1 MSPRPM
7 APSGPPPAA
16 SASPPTTT
24 PHATPTTTP
33 HATAGASLPLPL
45 AGEGRGEGRR
55 TAPPLTLGRDR
66 GNRTLRYLALAAV
79 AIVMLYPLLWLVGAS
94 FKSNAEIFSS
104 AGFWPDRLDFG
115 AYAKGWKTST
125 EYTFATYFL
134 NSFLITLPRIVVTV
148 ISCVLVAYAFARF
161 EFWGRKLLFSIMI
174 ATMMLPLIVLRLP
187 QYLVFREIGWL
198 DSYLPLIVPSAFA
211 TDTFFVFMLVQF
223 LRGIPRDMEEAAQ
236 IDGCNA
242 LQLLWHIIVPL
253 LKPAIISVIVFQ
265 FIWTM
270 NDFMGPLIYLASVEK
285 YPVSLAL
292 KMSIGATE
300 EVEWANVI
308 AISVV
313 ALIPSVA
320 VFFAAQKHFIEG
332 ATSSGVKG

>member
-1 MSPRPM
+1 MSGRLD
-7 APSGPPPAA
+7 ALDTAA
-16 SASPPTTT
+16 LQLGHREAARTRRRQ
-24 PHATPTTTP
+24 H
-33 HATAGASLPLPL
+33 LQL
-45 AGEGRGEGRR
+45 A
-55 TAPPLTLGRDR
+55 
-66 GNRTLRYLALAAV
+66 LRYTVLGAMSVL
-79 AIVMLYPLLWLVGAS
+79 MLYPIVWLVGAS
-94 FKSNAEIFSS
+94 FKSNAEIFGS
-104 AGFWPDRLDFG
+104 AGFWPSTWNFES
-115 AYAKGWKTST
+115 YVKGWKTST
-125 EYTFATYFL
+125 EFTFATYFL
-134 NSFLITLPRIVVTV
+134 NSFLIAVPRIVVTV
-148 ISCVLVAYAFARF
+148 VSCVLVAYAFARF
-161 EFWGRKLLFSIMI
+161 EFWGKKILFSIMVG
-174 ATMMLPLIVLRLP
+174 TMMLPLIVLRLP
-187 QYLVFREIGWL
+187 QYLVFRELGWL

-223 LRGIPRDMEEAAQ
+223 LRGIPRDMEEAAL

>member
-1 MSPRPM
+1 MSTPAPASNLMDARQRAWPRYV
-7 APSGPPPAA
+7 A
-16 SASPPTTT
+16 
-24 PHATPTTTP
+24 
-33 HATAGASLPLPL
+33 
-45 AGEGRGEGRR
+45 
-55 TAPPLTLGRDR
+55 LG
-66 GNRTLRYLALAAV
+66 AV
-79 AIVMLYPLLWLVGAS
+79 ALVMLYPLLWLVGAT
-94 FKSNAEIFSS
+94 FKSNAEIFTEV
-104 AGFWPDRLDFG
+104 GFWPGRLDFS
-115 AYAKGWKTST
+115 AYARGWKTST

-134 NSFLITLPRIVVTV
+134 NSFAICVPRIIVTV

-161 EFWGRKLLFSIMI
+161 EFWGKRFLFAVMV

-187 QYLVFREIGWL
+187 QYLMFRQFDML
-198 DSYLPLIVPSAFA
+198 DSWLPLIVPSAFA

-223 LRGIPRDMEEAAQ
+223 LRGIPRDMEEAAM

-242 LQLLWHIIVPL
+242 LQLLLRIIVPL
-253 LKPAIISVIVFQ
+253 LKPAIISVVVFQ

-285 YPVSLAL
+285 YPVALAL

-313 ALIPSVA
+313 ALLPSVA
-320 VFFAAQKHFIEG
+320 VFFMAQRHFIEG
-332 ATSSGVKG
+332 AASSGIKG

>member
-1 MSPRPM
+1 MS
-7 APSGPPPAA
+7 AHAKQ
-16 SASPPTTT
+16 SP
-24 PHATPTTTP
+24 
-33 HATAGASLPLPL
+33 G
-45 AGEGRGEGRR
+45 GEGGH
-55 TAPPLTLGRDR
+55 PWM
-66 GNRTLRYLALAAV
+66 RYMALVLV
-79 AIVMLYPLLWLVGAS
+79 ALVMLYPLIWLIGAS
-94 FKSNAEIFSS
+94 FKSNGEIFTEV
-104 AGFWPDRLDFG
+104 GFWPQRFDFS

-134 NSFLITLPRIVVTV
+134 NSFLITIPRIIVTV

-161 EFWGRKLLFSIMI
+161 EFWGKKILFSIMVG
-174 ATMMLPLIVLRLP
+174 TMMLPLIVLRLP
-187 QYLVFREIGWL
+187 QYLVFRELGWL
-198 DSYLPLIVPSAFA
+198 DSYLPLVVPSAFA
-211 TDTFFVFMLVQF
+211 TDTFFIFMLVQF
-223 LRGIPRDMEEAAQ
+223 LKGIPRDMEEAAQ

-253 LKPAIISVIVFQ
+253 LKPAIVSVIVFQ

>member
-1 MSPRPM
+1 VSR
-7 APSGPPPAA
+7 A
-16 SASPPTTT
+16 SDSSSLSDHASRTQTLVRTTLLL
-24 PHATPTTTP
+24 
-33 HATAGASLPLPL
+33 SV
-45 AGEGRGEGRR
+45 
-55 TAPPLTLGRDR
+55 
-66 GNRTLRYLALAAV
+66 AV
-79 AIVMLYPLLWLVGAS
+79 VMLYPLLWLIGAS
-94 FKSNAEIFSS
+94 FKSNAEIFSEV
-104 AGFWPDRLDFG
+104 GFWPQSFDFS

-125 EYTFATYFL
+125 EYTFATYFA
-134 NSFLITLPRIVVTV
+134 NSFLITVPRIAVTV
-148 ISCVLVAYAFARF
+148 VSCVLVAYGFARF
-161 EFWGRKLLFSIMI
+161 EFAGKKLLFGIMI
-174 ATMMLPLIVLRLP
+174 GTMMLPLIVLRLP
-187 QYLVFREIGWL
+187 QYLMFKEMGWL
-198 DSYLPLIVPSAFA
+198 DTYLPLIVPSAFA

-223 LRGIPRDMEEAAQ
+223 LRGIPRDMEEAAV
-236 IDGCNA
+236 IDGCNS
-242 LQLLWHIIVPL
+242 LQLLWYIIVPL

-320 VFFAAQKHFIEG
+320 VFFMAQRHFIEG
-332 ATSSGVKG
+332 ASSSGIKG

>member
-1 MSPRPM
+1 VSTAVAIQEQAIGSDGR
-7 APSGPPPAA
+7 
-16 SASPPTTT
+16 T
-24 PHATPTTTP
+24 PW
-33 HATAGASLPLPL
+33 
-45 AGEGRGEGRR
+45 
-55 TAPPLTLGRDR
+55 
-66 GNRTLRYLALAAV
+66 LRYLLLAAT
-79 AIVMLYPLLWLVGAS
+79 AILMLYPLLWLVGAS
-94 FKSNAEIFSS
+94 FKSNSEIFTS
-104 AGFWPDRLDFG
+104 AGFWPSRFSFD

-134 NSFLITLPRIVVTV
+134 NSFLITIPRIVVTV

-161 EFWGRKLLFSIMI
+161 EFWGKKLLFSIMI
-174 ATMMLPLIVLRLP
+174 GTMMLPLIVLRLP
-187 QYLVFREIGWL
+187 QYLMFREVGWL
-198 DSYLPLIVPSAFA
+198 DSYLPLIIPSAFA
-211 TDTFFVFMLVQF
+211 TDTFFVFLLVQF

-242 LQLLWHIIVPL
+242 WQLLWHIIVPM

-320 VFFAAQKHFIEG
+320 VFFMAQKHFIEG
-332 ATSSGVKG
+332 APSSGVKG

>member
-1 MSPRPM
+1 MCIRD
-7 APSGPPPAA
+7 
-16 SASPPTTT
+16 
-24 PHATPTTTP
+24 
-33 HATAGASLPLPL
+33 
-45 AGEGRGEGRR
+45 RR
-55 TAPPLTLGRDR
+55 TTVLL
-66 GNRTLRYLALAAV
+66 AV
-79 AIVMLYPLLWLVGAS
+79 AVVMLYPLLWLVGAS
-94 FKSNAEIFSS
+94 FKTNTEIFTEV
-104 AGFWPDRLDFG
+104 GFWPSRFDFG
-115 AYAKGWKTST
+115 SYAKGWKTST

-134 NSFLITLPRIVVTV
+134 NSFLITVPRIVVTV

-161 EFWGRKLLFSIMI
+161 EFWGKKLLFSIMVG
-174 ATMMLPLIVLRLP
+174 TMMLPLIVLRLP
-187 QYLVFREIGWL
+187 QYLMFKELGWL

-223 LRGIPRDMEEAAQ
+223 LRGIPRDMEEAAL

-242 LQLLWHIIVPL
+242 VQMLWHIIVPL

-270 NDFMGPLIYLASVEK
+270 NDFMGPLIYLSSVEK

-313 ALIPSVA
+313 ALIPSVL
-320 VFFAAQKHFIEG
+320 VFFMAQKHFIEG
-332 ATSSGVKG
+332 ASSSGIKG

>member
-1 MSPRPM
+1 MS
-7 APSGPPPAA
+7 AHTVQ
-16 SASPPTTT
+16 SP
-24 PHATPTTTP
+24 
-33 HATAGASLPLPL
+33 
-45 AGEGRGEGRR
+45 
-55 TAPPLTLGRDR
+55 
-66 GNRTLRYLALAAV
+66 GNKGGHPWLRYVALSLV
-79 AIVMLYPLLWLVGAS
+79 AIVMLYPLIWLIGAS
-94 FKSNAEIFSS
+94 FKSNSEIFTEV
-104 AGFWPDRLDFG
+104 GFWPQRFDFG
-115 AYAKGWKTST
+115 AYSKGWKTST

-134 NSFLITLPRIVVTV
+134 NSFLITIPRIIVTV
-148 ISCVLVAYAFARF
+148 VSCVLVAYAFARF
-161 EFWGRKLLFSIMI
+161 EFLGKKLLFSIMVG
-174 ATMMLPLIVLRLP
+174 TMMLPLIVLRLP
-187 QYLVFREIGWL
+187 QYLVFRELGWL
-198 DSYLPLIVPSAFA
+198 DSYLPMVVPSAFA

-223 LRGIPRDMEEAAQ
+223 LKGIPRDMEEAAQ

-253 LKPAIISVIVFQ
+253 LKPAIVSVVVFQ

-320 VFFAAQKHFIEG
+320 VFFAAQRHFIEG

>member
-1 MSPRPM
+1 MNARSF
-7 APSGPPPAA
+7 
-16 SASPPTTT
+16 
-24 PHATPTTTP
+24 
-33 HATAGASLPLPL
+33 PLP
-45 AGEGRGEGRR
+45 
-55 TAPPLTLGRDR
+55 
-66 GNRTLRYLALAAV
+66 RYLALFTVAV
-79 AIVMLYPLLWLVGAS
+79 LMLYPLLWLVGAS
-94 FKSNAEIFSS
+94 FKGNAEIFSEV
-104 AGFWPDRLDFG
+104 GFWPSRFDFG
-115 AYAKGWKTST
+115 AYAKGWKTSS

-134 NSFLITLPRIVVTV
+134 NSFAIVVPRIVVTV

-161 EFWGRKLLFSIMI
+161 EFFGKKLLFGVMV

-187 QYLVFREIGWL
+187 QYLMFKQLGWL
-198 DSYLPLIVPSAFA
+198 DTYLPIILPSAFA

-223 LRGIPRDMEEAAQ
+223 LRGIPRDMEEAAM

-253 LKPAIISVIVFQ
+253 LKPAIISVVVFQ

-313 ALIPSVA
+313 ALVPSVL
-320 VFFAAQKHFIEG
+320 VFFAAQRHFIEG
-332 ATSSGVKG
+332 AASSGIKG

>member
-1 MSPRPM
+1 MTTFDRVASDEQAHRTERKERI
-7 APSGPPPAA
+7 SAA
-16 SASPPTTT
+16 
-24 PHATPTTTP
+24 
-33 HATAGASLPLPL
+33 
-45 AGEGRGEGRR
+45 
-55 TAPPLTLGRDR
+55 
-66 GNRTLRYLALAAV
+66 LRYMALG
-79 AIVMLYPLLWLVGAS
+79 IIGLIMLYPMIWLVGAS
-94 FKSNAEIFSS
+94 FKSNAEVFTEI
-104 AGFWPDRLDFG
+104 GFWPSKFDFG

-134 NSFLITLPRIVVTV
+134 NSFLIIVPKVIVTV

-161 EFWGRKLLFSIMI
+161 DFWGKKFLFSVMVG
-174 ATMMLPLIVLRLP
+174 TMMLPLIILRLP
-187 QYLVFREIGWL
+187 QYLMFKQFDWI
-198 DSYLPLIVPSAFA
+198 DTYLPLIVPSAFA

-236 IDGCNA
+236 IDGCNP
-242 LQLLWHIIVPL
+242 LQLLWHILVPI

-270 NDFMGPLIYLASVEK
+270 NDFMGPLIYLSSVEK

-300 EVEWANVI
+300 EVEWASVI

-313 ALIPSVA
+313 ALIPSVL
-320 VFFAAQKHFIEG
+320 VFFMAQRHFIEG
-332 ATSSGVKG
+332 AASSGIKG

>member
-1 MSPRPM
+1 MSLV
-7 APSGPPPAA
+7 
-16 SASPPTTT
+16 
-24 PHATPTTTP
+24 
-33 HATAGASLPLPL
+33 LP
-45 AGEGRGEGRR
+45 
-55 TAPPLTLGRDR
+55 RDR
-66 GNRTLRYLALAAV
+66 GNPLLRHVALGVVAV
-79 AIVMLYPLLWLVGAS
+79 VMLYPLLWLIGAS
-94 FKSNAEIFSS
+94 FKSNSEIFTEI
-104 AGFWPDRLDFG
+104 GFWPSRFDFT

-134 NSFLITLPRIVVTV
+134 NSFLITVPRIIVTV

-161 EFWGRKLLFSIMI
+161 EFWGKKFLFSIMVG
-174 ATMMLPLIVLRLP
+174 TMMLPLIILRLP
-187 QYLVFREIGWL
+187 QYLMFKELGWL
-198 DSYLPLIVPSAFA
+198 DTYVPLILPSAFA

-270 NDFMGPLIYLASVEK
+270 NDFMGPLIYLSTVEK

-300 EVEWANVI
+300 EVEWASVI

-313 ALIPSVA
+313 ALIPSVG
-320 VFFAAQKHFIEG
+320 VFFLAQRHFIEG

>member
-1 MSPRPM
+1 MSAM
-7 APSGPPPAA
+7 DKPATN
-16 SASPPTTT
+16 PW
-24 PHATPTTTP
+24 
-33 HATAGASLPLPL
+33 G
-45 AGEGRGEGRR
+45 
-55 TAPPLTLGRDR
+55 
-66 GNRTLRYLALAAV
+66 RYLVLGTVAL
-79 AIVMLYPLLWLVGAS
+79 VMLYPLLWLVGAS
-94 FKSNAEIFSS
+94 FKSNSEIFASP
-104 AGFWPDRLDFG
+104 GFMPSGIDFKS
-115 AYAKGWKTST
+115 YAAGWKTST

-134 NSFLITLPRIVVTV
+134 NSFLITIPKIIVTLV
-148 ISCVLVAYAFARF
+148 SCVFVAYAFARF
-161 EFWGRKLLFSIMI
+161 EFWGKKTMFAVMVS
-174 ATMMLPLIVLRLP
+174 TMMLPLIILRMP
-187 QYLVFREIGWL
+187 QYLMFREVGWL
-198 DSYLPLIVPSAFA
+198 DSYLPLVVPSAFA

-223 LRGIPRDMEEAAQ
+223 LRGIPRDMEEAAL

-242 LQLLWHIIVPL
+242 VQMLWHIVVPL

-320 VFFAAQKHFIEG
+320 VFFAAQRHFIEG
-332 ATSSGVKG
+332 AATSGVKG

>member
-1 MSPRPM
+1 MSAKPLETPRQM
-7 APSGPPPAA
+7 LGDT
-16 SASPPTTT
+16 PPT
-24 PHATPTTTP
+24 PW
-33 HATAGASLPLPL
+33 
-45 AGEGRGEGRR
+45 
-55 TAPPLTLGRDR
+55 
-66 GNRTLRYLALAAV
+66 LRYLLLGATALL
-79 AIVMLYPLLWLVGAS
+79 MLYPLIWLIGAS

-104 AGFWPDRLDFG
+104 AGFWPSRFDFT

-134 NSFLITLPRIVVTV
+134 NSFLIAIPRIVVTV

-161 EFWGRKLLFSIMI
+161 EFWGKKTLFGIMI

-198 DSYLPLIVPSAFA
+198 DGYLPLIVPSAFA

-242 LQLLWHIIVPL
+242 LQLLWFVVVPL

>member
-1 MSPRPM
+1 MSST
-7 APSGPPPAA
+7 AHAENSGRALMRY
-16 SASPPTTT
+16 
-24 PHATPTTTP
+24 
-33 HATAGASLPLPL
+33 TALL
-45 AGEGRGEGRR
+45 
-55 TAPPLTLGRDR
+55 
-66 GNRTLRYLALAAV
+66 AV
-79 AIVMLYPLLWLVGAS
+79 AVLMLYPLLWLIGAS
-94 FKSNAEIFSS
+94 FKTNAEIFTEV
-104 AGFWPDRLDFG
+104 GFWPSSFDFG
-115 AYAKGWKTST
+115 SYAKGWKTST

-134 NSFLITLPRIVVTV
+134 NSFLITIPRIVVTV

-161 EFWGRKLLFSIMI
+161 EFWGKKFLFSVMVG
-174 ATMMLPLIVLRLP
+174 TMMLPLIVLRLP
-187 QYLVFREIGWL
+187 QYLMFKELGWL
-198 DSYLPLIVPSAFA
+198 DTYLPLIVPSAFA
-211 TDTFFVFMLVQF
+211 TDTFFVFLLVQF
-223 LRGIPRDMEEAAQ
+223 LRGIPRDMEEAAL

-242 LQLLWHIIVPL
+242 VQLLWHIIVPL

-313 ALIPSVA
+313 ALIPSVV
-320 VFFAAQKHFIEG
+320 VFFMAQKHFIEG
-332 ATSSGVKG
+332 AASTGIKG

>member
-1 MSPRPM
+1 MS
-7 APSGPPPAA
+7 AA
-16 SASPPTTT
+16 ENTLSD
-24 PHATPTTTP
+24 HAGRTQTLVR
-33 HATAGASLPLPL
+33 SLLL
-45 AGEGRGEGRR
+45 
-55 TAPPLTLGRDR
+55 L
-66 GNRTLRYLALAAV
+66 AV
-79 AIVMLYPLLWLVGAS
+79 AGVMLYPLLWLVGAS
-94 FKSNAEIFSS
+94 FKSNAQIFSEV
-104 AGFWPDRLDFG
+104 GFWPDNFDFK
-115 AYAKGWKTST
+115 AFAKGWKTST

-134 NSFLITLPRIVVTV
+134 NSFLITIPRIAVTV
-148 ISCVLVAYAFARF
+148 VSCVLVAYAFARF
-161 EFWGRKLLFSIMI
+161 EFWGKKFLFGVMVG
-174 ATMMLPLIVLRLP
+174 TMMLPLIVLRLP
-187 QYLVFREIGWL
+187 QYLMFKEVGWL
-198 DSYLPLIVPSAFA
+198 DSYLPLIIPSAFA

-223 LRGIPRDMEEAAQ
+223 LRGIPRDMEEAAV

-313 ALIPSVA
+313 ALIPSVV
-320 VFFAAQKHFIEG
+320 VFFLAQRHFIEG
-332 ATSSGVKG
+332 ASSSGIKG

>member
-1 MSPRPM
+1 MS
-7 APSGPPPAA
+7 AA
-16 SASPPTTT
+16 SSDAMEQS
-24 PHATPTTTP
+24 
-33 HATAGASLPLPL
+33 
-45 AGEGRGEGRR
+45 GRTRW
-55 TAPPLTLGRDR
+55 
-66 GNRTLRYLALAAV
+66 LRYLVLALV
-79 AIVMLYPLLWLVGAS
+79 AFVMLYPLLWLIGAS
-94 FKSNAEIFSS
+94 FKSNQQIFTEV
-104 AGFWPDRLDFG
+104 GFWPQNIDFK

-134 NSFLITLPRIVVTV
+134 NSFLIAIPRIIVTV

-161 EFWGRKLLFSIMI
+161 DFWGKKFLFSVMV

-187 QYLVFREIGWL
+187 QYLVFRELGWL
-198 DSYLPLIVPSAFA
+198 DSYLPMIVPSAFA
-211 TDTFFVFMLVQF
+211 TDTFFIFMLVQF
-223 LRGIPRDMEEAAQ
+223 LRSIPRDMEEAAQ
-236 IDGCNA
+236 IDGCNS
-242 LQLLWHIIVPL
+242 LQLLWHIIVPM

-270 NDFMGPLIYLASVEK
+270 NDFMSPLIYLASVEK

-320 VFFAAQKHFIEG
+320 VFFAAQRHFIEG
-332 ATSSGVKG
+332 ATSSGIKG

>member
-1 MSPRPM
+1 VSAIVTANP
-7 APSGPPPAA
+7 APAGENPAA
-16 SASPPTTT
+16 AWP
-24 PHATPTTTP
+24 
-33 HATAGASLPLPL
+33 
-45 AGEGRGEGRR
+45 
-55 TAPPLTLGRDR
+55 
-66 GNRTLRYLALAAV
+66 RYVILAAV
-79 AIVMLYPLLWLVGAS
+79 SILMLYPLVWLVGAT
-94 FKSNAEIFSS
+94 FKTNAEIFTEI
-104 AGFWPDRLDFG
+104 GFWPSRLDFG
-115 AYAKGWKTST
+115 AYARGWKTST

-148 ISCVLVAYAFARF
+148 VSCVLVAYAFARF
-161 EFWGRKLLFSIMI
+161 EFWGKRWLFAIMVG
-174 ATMMLPLIVLRLP
+174 TMMLPLIVLRLP
-187 QYLVFREIGWL
+187 QYLMFREVGML
-198 DSYLPLIVPSAFA
+198 DTYWPLILPSAFA

-223 LRGIPRDMEEAAQ
+223 LRAIPRDMEEAAM

-242 LQLLWHIIVPL
+242 AQMLLYIIAPL
-253 LKPAIISVIVFQ
+253 LKPAIVSVIVFQ

-270 NDFMGPLIYLASVEK
+270 NDFMGPLIFLASVEK

-292 KMSIGATE
+292 KISIGATE

-332 ATSSGVKG
+332 AAAGGIKG